1 MSYSYTSFQYDISP
15 SFLNDGY
22 YDFDNHNYLESDIS
36 KLLNF
41 YYYNN
46 QIVSED
52 FSLNTD
58 NNTWKTSDFNIFY
71 EWYTGT
77 GYNSP
82 FKCINYI
89 IINKGSLTES
99 QSLETIN
106 SVVDDTLLVLNDII
120 KQNNILNSYNITIDL
135 DQSHFDENEDV
146 IGWADFTNKSIGL
159 NENVINRYYYFN
171 DVIKLSIFLILLHET
186 LHILGLINLQ
196 SNYLPIQNADYLD
209 TVTDS
214 NSNLR
219 YMWIG
224 KHGLDGYKSILKD
237 NNFDNNIVDNVLGLL
252 LENDGP
258 QGTKNVHIEEGKNDN
273 SSYQK
278 IYVNSIHYPSII
290 NDITSGYL
298 NTENYLTS
306 VTTGLLKDI
315 GFIVNEQST
324 YIMNNGSNIELI

>member
-22 YDFDNHNYLESDIS
+22 YDFDNHNYLESEIS

-46 QIVSED
+46 QIVSEF

-82 FKCINYI
+82 FKCINYTI
-89 IINKGSLTES
+89 IHEGFLTES

-106 SVVDDTLLVLNDII
+106 SVIDDTLLVLNDII

-135 DQSHFDENEDV
+135 HQSHFDQNENA

-171 DVIKLSIFLILLHET
+171 DVIKLSMFLILLHET

-196 SNYLPIQNADYLD
+196 SNYLPIQNSDYLD

-214 NSNLR
+214 SGNER

-258 QGTKNVHIEEGKNDN
+258 QVTKNVHIEEC
-273 SSYQK
+273 
-278 IYVNSIHYPSII
+278 P
-290 NDITSGYL
+290 
-298 NTENYLTS
+298 
-306 VTTGLLKDI
+306 
-315 GFIVNEQST
+315 
-324 YIMNNGSNIELI
+324 